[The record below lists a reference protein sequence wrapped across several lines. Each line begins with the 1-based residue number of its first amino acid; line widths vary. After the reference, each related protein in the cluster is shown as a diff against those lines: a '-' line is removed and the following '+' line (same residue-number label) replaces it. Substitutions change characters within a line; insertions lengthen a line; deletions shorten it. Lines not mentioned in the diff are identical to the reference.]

1 MFSFKSSHQRCSV
14 KKVFLK
20 ISPISKETPVLEPL
34 LNKAAGLQVCNF
46 IKKILQH
53 RYFPVKFEK
62 FFITPILKNICERL
76 LCSFFLI
83 APVLEFLHNKFAS
96 LQICNFIRKRLQ
108 HRCFPVKLVKFLRT
122 LILKSICERLLL

>member
-76 LCSFFLI
+76 LCSFSLI